1 MTLRLILMRH
11 AKSSWD
17 DPALSDHARP
27 LNGRGRRSA
36 SALGDWLRAQGVL
49 PDQILSSSSERTRET
64 CARLGLDATAQF
76 TGTLYHAGPA
86 TMLRVLHGASGQT
99 VLMLGHNPGIADF
112 AHALVATP
120 PPHPGFE
127 TYPTCATLVADFAIT
142 DWADLAP
149 GTGQTVDFIVPR
161 DLTG

>member
-17 DPALSDHARP
+17 EPALPDHARP

-36 SALGDWLRAQGVL
+36 SALGDCLRAQGVL

-64 CARLGLDATAQF
+64 CTRLGLDAPAHF
-76 TGTLYHAGPA
+76 TDTLYHAGPA
-86 TMLRVLHGASGQT
+86 TMLRVLRGASGQT

-112 AHALVATP
+112 AHTLVATP

-127 TYPTCATLVADFAIT
+127 TYPTCTTLVADFPVT